1 MNIYVPAKI
10 FADQKVVIK
19 HVSTWIYLNRAFLYA
34 DYGMAASMD
43 PIWLQGAFRTLT
55 GLFNRLGLRTNVG
68 KKVGM
73 ISRPFSVAGTQ
84 S

>member
-1 MNIYVPAKI
+1 MKYDESITWNIQKFMDLLMNIYVPAKI

-43 PIWLQGAFRTLT
+43 PIWLQG
-55 GLFNRLGLRTNVG
+55 GVQNPDWV
-68 KKVGM
+68 V
-73 ISRPFSVAGTQ
+73 
-84 S
+84 